1 MKIKIPIYGGLLKV
15 IYVKDMSKVIKKYN
29 LTDNC
34 YNHDAFCFKHKG
46 IYYAIFQTK
55 KPSIV
60 AHESVHIVNMIFEDS
75 NIQLDLINDETQAY
89 LTGWVFNK
97 ISKAIKWK

>member
-15 IYVKDMSKVIKKYN
+15 IYTKDLNKIIKKYD
-29 LTDNC
+29 LTNDCHN
-34 YNHDAFCFKHKG
+34 YEAFCFKDKG
-46 IYYAIFQTK
+46 IYYAIFRKK

-75 NIQLDLINDETQAY
+75 NVELDLINDETQAY

-97 ISKAIKWK
+97 ISKAIK